1 MGGWR
6 MRKETERLVRRLKN
20 NDIHAFR
27 TLIDMY
33 YGRVFDLC
41 LRICRN
47 TNHVQDMVVAT
58 FVTAKQQIHEYDF
71 AVPLEVWLYSIA
83 VSGSLQV
90 NHDEEQA
97 NLTATNEVEQWF
109 QHIPLYPKLT
119 LVLKAVHHLTL
130 EEMAY
135 VLNCKVEA
143 IKAYLRQGR
152 ELLQMQRS
160 KQMKTEVLVGS

>member
-1 MGGWR
+1 
-6 MRKETERLVRRLKN
+6 MRKESERLIRRLKT

-41 LRICRN
+41 LRICLN
-47 TNHVQDMVVAT
+47 TNHVQDMVVHT

-71 AVPLEVWLYSIA
+71 EIPFDVWLYSIA
-83 VSGSLQV
+83 VSSSLQV
-90 NHDEEQA
+90 SHDEERVNTEA
-97 NLTATNEVEQWF
+97 VDEVEQWL
-109 QHIPLYPKLT
+109 QQIPLYPKLT
-119 LVLKAVHHLTL
+119 LVLKSVHHLTL

-152 ELLQMQRS
+152 ELLQVQHS
-160 KQMKTEVLVGS
+160 KQMNAEMLVGS

>member
-1 MGGWR
+1 
-6 MRKETERLVRRLKN
+6 MRKESERLIRRLKT
-20 NDIHAFR
+20 NDIRAFR

-41 LRICRN
+41 LRICLN
-47 TNHVQDMVVAT
+47 TNHVQDMVVHT

-71 AVPLEVWLYSIA
+71 AVPFDVWLYSIA
-83 VSGSLQV
+83 VSNSLQV
-90 NHDEEQA
+90 KHDEERA
-97 NLTATNEVEQWF
+97 NIEVADEVEQWL
-109 QHIPLYPKLT
+109 QQIPLYPKLT
-119 LVLKAVHHLTL
+119 LVLKSVHHLTL

-152 ELLQMQRS
+152 ELLQVQHS
-160 KQMKTEVLVGS
+160 KQMKAEMLVGS

>member
-1 MGGWR
+1 
-6 MRKETERLVRRLKN
+6 MRKESERLIRRLKT

-41 LRICRN
+41 LRICLN
-47 TNHVQDMVVAT
+47 TNHVQDMVVHT
-58 FVTAKQQIHEYDF
+58 FVTAKQQIYEYDF
-71 AVPLEVWLYSIA
+71 EIPFDVWLYSIA
-83 VSGSLQV
+83 VSSSLQV
-90 NHDEEQA
+90 SHDEERVNTEA
-97 NLTATNEVEQWF
+97 VDEVEQWL
-109 QHIPLYPKLT
+109 QQIPLYPKLT
-119 LVLKAVHHLTL
+119 LVLKSVHHLTL

-152 ELLQMQRS
+152 ELLQVQHS
-160 KQMKTEVLVGS
+160 KQMNAEMLVGS